1 MFANSRENFYI
12 FPPGAQCTIAQ
23 RQHTNAS
30 DTCKGDKRT
39 YWWGETL
46 LSYVLRAYGAFD
58 TQYSMLQLYVNV
70 FVTSHTVNMK
80 PRQVRKHRSRGWV
93 RRRFNTH
100 THTVA
105 AESNVRTHPG
115 KCLLC
120 FKFKFEIHHS
130 PSGPFD
136 MQPLGHTLWV
146 WWKWSPA
153 VQKQPSFFEWF
164 FFSLIL

>member
-12 FPPGAQCTIAQ
+12 FPPGAQCTIVQ

-30 DTCKGDKRT
+30 RTHTNTCKGDKRT
-39 YWWGETL
+39 YCRGEML

-70 FVTSHTVNMK
+70 TFRTVNMK
-80 PRQVRKHRSRGWV
+80 PRQVRKQRSRGWV
-93 RRRFNTH
+93 RRCFNSH
-100 THTVA
+100 TRTVV

-120 FKFKFEIHHS
+120 FKFKFEIR
-130 PSGPFD
+130 
-136 MQPLGHTLWV
+136 
-146 WWKWSPA
+146 
-153 VQKQPSFFEWF
+153 FFEGF
-164 FFSLIL
+164 FFSLVLQMATVPLLAATVVTNDLK